1 MFLSEL
7 PSGLLTDKF
16 GAKKNY
22 VCRALS
28 NLPIFIFMMLNI
40 NIAFITLGFMFYGI
54 GLALISGSDQTLIY
68 QYKPEQ
74 SYQKKI
80 GKYMAISI
88 VGLTVSSFIGGYLS
102 TISWTSIFLIGI
114 ITQLISIVIL
124 MGIKLGYRKFDLK
137 KKRESI
143 IHKVAY

>member
-1 MFLSEL
+1 MQ
-7 PSGLLTDKF
+7 
-16 GAKKNY
+16 KNY

-74 SYQKKI
+74 SYQKEN
-80 GKYMAISI
+80 
-88 VGLTVSSFIGGYLS
+88 
-102 TISWTSIFLIGI
+102 
-114 ITQLISIVIL
+114 
-124 MGIKLGYRKFDLK
+124 R
-137 KKRESI
+137 
-143 IHKVAY
+143 